1 MARISLKEFIDK
13 TKGTKVDVPWGNGNL
28 KGQCVSLVQ
37 QYIHQ
42 CLGQPMKPR
51 GNAKDWKKTYVNE
64 GLGKI
69 TKSPKY
75 GDIIVYNIGTYGHI
89 AIYINSTTMYDQN
102 NGYHDNYR
110 AGYGSLIKGG
120 TYLRPNV
127 SLIPDKDTY
136 TKGVYR
142 LLYDKALRKN
152 HNLGNNI
159 YKISECNASIKK
171 YTTTQKANSEAKL
184 KKGTDVN
191 IVDVYNETGR
201 IWGKLNFTKP
211 YWVVLRNKDGK
222 AQAKRIG

>member
-1 MARISLKEFIDK
+1 MAKISLKQFIDK
-13 TKGTKVDVPWGNGNL
+13 TKGTKVDVPWGNGKL

-51 GNAKDWKKTYVNE
+51 GNAKDWKTTYVKE

-69 TKSPKY
+69 TKNPKY
-75 GDIIVYNIGTYGHI
+75 GDIIVYNIGKYGHI
-89 AIYINSTTMYDQN
+89 AIYIDKNTMYDQN

-110 AGYGSLIKGG
+110 AGYGKLIKGG

-127 SLIPDKDTY
+127 NLVPNTDIY
-136 TKGVYR
+136 TKGVYK

-159 YKISECNASIKK
+159 YKVIECNKTIEPYLVNKK
-171 YTTTQKANSEAKL
+171 ANQKAEL
-184 KKGTDVN
+184 KKG
-191 IVDVYNETGR
+191 VDIKIAEIFNENGR

-211 YWVVLRNKDGK
+211 YWVVLKNKDGK
-222 AQAKRIG
+222 VQANRIS

>member
-1 MARISLKEFIDK
+1 MDKISLKQFIDK
-13 TKGTKVDVPWGNGNL
+13 TKGKKVALPSGGQ

-42 CLGQPMKPR
+42 CLGQPIKAR
-51 GNAKDWKKTYVNE
+51 GHAKDWKTTYVNE

-69 TKSPKY
+69 TKSPRY
-75 GDIIVYNIGTYGHI
+75 GDIIVYDVGKYGHI
-89 AIYINSTTMYDQN
+89 AIYINSNTMYDQN

-110 AGYGSLIKGG
+110 AGYGTQLKVKA
-120 TYLRPNV
+120 TYLRPNA
-127 SLIPDKDTY
+127 SLIPDTDIY

-159 YKISECNASIKK
+159 YKISECNAVVKK
-171 YTTTQKANSEAKL
+171 YTTSQKPNAEAKL

-191 IVDVYNETGR
+191 IVEIYNETGR
-201 IWGKLNFTKP
+201 IWGRLNLTKP
-211 YWVVLRNKDGK
+211 YWIVLRNKDGK
-222 AQAKRIG
+222 AQAKKV